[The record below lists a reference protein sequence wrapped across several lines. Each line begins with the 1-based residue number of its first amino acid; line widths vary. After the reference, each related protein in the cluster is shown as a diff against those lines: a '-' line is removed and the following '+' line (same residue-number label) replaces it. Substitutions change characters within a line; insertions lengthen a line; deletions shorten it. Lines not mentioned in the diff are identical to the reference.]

1 MGISTGGSKGGPKSD
16 INVTPLV
23 DVVLVLLIIFL
34 VATPILLRYVTVEVP
49 RKLDEEQEDITV
61 AARQIVVLVKFDGT
75 FMVKE
80 GNSEEKI
87 TELVALQKDVRDR
100 LESKKTEKIVFM
112 DFEDDVPYEQV
123 VASMDFIKGTEAQLS
138 VNKGRPDE
146 EWERVKVAL
155 KIREEE
161 QKAPEGQ

>member
-1 MGISTGGSKGGPKSD
+1 MGISTGGNKGGAKSD

-49 RKLDEEQEDITV
+49 RKIDEQTEDITV
-61 AARQIVVLVKFDGT
+61 AARQIVILVKFDGS
-75 FMVKE
+75 FVVKE
-80 GNSEEKI
+80 GNSEDKVTNI
-87 TELVALQKDVRDR
+87 QVLQKDVLKR

-123 VASMDFIKGTEAQLS
+123 VTSMDYIKGTEAQLS
-138 VNKGRPDE
+138 INKGRPEE

-161 QKAPEGQ
+161 QAPAN